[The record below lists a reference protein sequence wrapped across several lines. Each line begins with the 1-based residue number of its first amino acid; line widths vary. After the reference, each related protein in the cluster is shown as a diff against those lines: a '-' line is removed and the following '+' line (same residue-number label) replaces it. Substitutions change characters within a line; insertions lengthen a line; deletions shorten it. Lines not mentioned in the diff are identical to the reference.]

1 MDIKLYIFQFEQV
14 PEGWISH
21 KQCVLICSLEISI
34 LVESKHPQFLY
45 FFEYPRIFGQLS
57 WHSPTCAQLKIPV
70 ATCQVRNKHCHVFCP
85 FPDPICRWSLHNL
98 WRGSHW
104 KARLGILGN
113 QSILAYNKLITCFH
127 EFYEY
132 RTRATITR
140 SWLETALEH

>member
-1 MDIKLYIFQFEQV
+1 MKVEF
-14 PEGWISH
+14 
-21 KQCVLICSLEISI
+21 LIYSVILCLLEISI

-132 RTRATITR
+132 HTRATLTR
-140 SWLETALEH
+140 SWLETALEY